1 MNWNDGNELSPDLET
16 SSQPS
21 HHECEC
27 PDPCNCD
34 HENE

>member
-1 MNWNDGNELSPDLET
+1 MDGQERSQELET
-16 SSQPS
+16 EPS
-21 HHECEC
+21 LHECEC